1 MSIHKLTAG
10 SGYDYLTRQVAAL
23 DATEK
28 GHLGLASYYT
38 ERGETPGVWI
48 GSGMAS
54 IDGLNPGDVVTTE
67 QMRAL
72 FGAGLHPLAVE
83 RQQQLQGPDL
93 TVQDYQAV
101 TRLGA
106 PFKIYQPDVSPFR
119 VEVARRIAALNQAA
133 GLPSDWAVPVAD
145 RARIRTEVAREFF
158 LAEHGRPTED
168 ARELAATI
176 AKNSRPRTQ
185 AVAGYD
191 LTFSPVKSVSALW
204 AVANQSTAAAIE
216 RAHRAAIADALR
228 FIEQHAL
235 YTRLGTNGV
244 RQVEVR
250 GLVAAAFTHRD
261 SRAGDPD
268 LHTHVA
274 VANKVQTVDGRWLSI
289 DGRILFKATVAAS
302 ETYNTA
308 LENHLQGSLG
318 VRFTERPNPDPR
330 LRPVREIVG
339 VDPALNARWSA
350 RRAAIETRRGE
361 LAADFQGIHGR
372 PPTPVESLKLAQQ
385 ATLETRDAK
394 HQPRTLTEQKAAW
407 LAQAGEVL
415 GGQQAVHNMVRAA
428 LHPHP
433 VVGTPVNARWVKD
446 TAGRVLAA
454 MEERRST
461 WQIWH
466 VRAEAQRQVR
476 AVELKAEQSE
486 RLVDLLVGHVLGNL
500 SVSLALPNDGIIEPA
515 VLQRSD
521 GTSVYTVVGSELF
534 TSTRI
539 LDAEQR
545 LVAAAGRYDGRAISP
560 AAVDVALL
568 EASANG
574 VTLNAGQVAL
584 VRQMATSGARLHLAI
599 APAGAGKTTAMRA
612 LAAAWTGAG
621 GTVIGLAPSAAAA
634 AQLRDQINAHTDTLA
649 KLTWSAGQH
658 DLPEWA
664 RRIGPSTLVVID
676 EAGMADTLT
685 LDAAVE
691 FIVGRGGSVRLVGD
705 DQQLAAI
712 GAGGVLRDI
721 AHTHGAVRLT
731 ELHRF
736 SDPAESAASLA
747 LRDGRPEAL
756 GFYLDQRR
764 VHVGDVTA
772 LTEDVFLA
780 WRTDRSSGL
789 DAIMLAPT
797 RELVSQ
803 LNQRARAHRLAAE
816 PDSNQRDASPVAM
829 LADGNPASVGEQVIT
844 RANNRTLRLTATDWV
859 KNGDR
864 WTVLKVTRGG
874 DLTVRHHR
882 NGRTVR
888 LPASYVQESV
898 ELGYAT
904 TVHTAQGITADTMHG
919 LVTGEESRQQLYTM
933 LTRGRIANH
942 IYLQVAGD
950 GDPHSLIR
958 PETIH
963 PCTATELLEQI
974 LARDDTARSASTLQ
988 RDQQDPASR
997 LGDAAPRYVDALHVA
1012 AEDLAGRERVE
1023 ALELAAEQIVP
1034 GLTGEPAWPTLRA
1047 HLLLFAAHGADPVA
1061 QLAAT
1066 ACARELDSA
1075 DHRAAVVDWRLD
1087 DTGHRNA
1094 GLGPLPWLPG
1104 IPTGLRAHPE
1114 WGGYLTARSELVG
1127 TLADRVRAS
1136 VADTDT
1142 PEWATHH
1149 GSAVPARVLADVQ
1162 VWRAAMQV
1170 SPEDRRP
1177 TGPVQLPK
1185 AARTWQ
1191 RHLDRQVCGDLSP
1204 ALQEWGWLI
1213 DQLSPNLTRDPFAP
1227 ILAGRLAA
1235 MSRAGV
1241 DASQLLRSAIT
1252 GAGPLPDDHA
1262 AAAVWWRIGR
1272 HLTSAVA
1279 AQADT
1284 GHTFT
1289 AVWSTRLVELI
1300 GADRAASLQSSL
1312 WWSALVRAV
1321 DNAMRRGWRLD
1332 DLLGAAGMPDAGSVD
1347 AAQGLVWRISL
1358 LADPTTTDEA
1368 PGEPSFSTAPLEPW
1382 NNAEPTSVEIAFGAR
1397 DDITIRPADT
1407 TDAVF
1412 GVAADRDWVEPD
1424 LAVAALVRGVAGP
1437 PEQSDDDV
1445 QRMFTRAM
1453 AWRDCPITR
1462 DRMIEINQLALS
1474 YFRSRFPAS
1483 WGRAYLTDRFGQDLT
1498 DDPRFRP
1505 GQAPAG
1511 WTGLINH
1518 LRSRG
1523 VTDQEMTAAGVAT
1536 IASTGRL
1543 IDRFRDRVIFP
1554 IINNGEILGFV
1565 GRRHPD
1571 LTDTDRVGP
1580 KYLNTADTPLFH
1592 KGAQLFGTDEVDPAA
1607 GGVPVIAEG
1616 PMDAIAVTLASGG
1629 RYIGVAPLGTSL
1641 TDEQASQL
1649 ARLGVNPIVATD
1661 ADIAGRVAAERDFW
1675 ILTPYRLDPLYA
1687 LLPEGTDPADL
1698 LALNGPIVLTTV
1710 LDQARPLGER
1720 LITERLTN
1728 LPPDQAQYDA
1738 ARVVA
1743 ARSPECWHQGSSSI
1757 SSRLNLPLPA
1767 VRRTLLAHVREWNLD
1782 SRRAAANPLQGVSE
1796 VKKRLTEA
1804 AAIGPEQRW
1813 AALAG
1818 QLDQRLLRQGDW
1830 PALAQLL
1837 QRVDDQGHDVAA
1849 IIRAVT
1855 RTPLTDLPAQDLRY
1869 RIVAHLDLC
1878 LDLQPSP
1885 VHTSTAKT
1893 TTRPRPHREA
1903 AASVLATTRTPPR

>member
-38 ERGETPGVWI
+38 ERGETPGVWV
-48 GSGMAS
+48 GSGVAG
-54 IDGLNPGDVVTTE
+54 IEELDPGDVVTAE

-72 FGAGLHPLAVE
+72 FGAGLHPLAE
-83 RQQQLQGPDL
+83 QRQRQLQGPNL
-93 TVQDYQAV
+93 TVRDYQSV

-106 PFKIYQPDVSPFR
+106 PFKIFQPDVSPFR
-119 VEVARRIAALNQAA
+119 VEVARRIAAFNQAA
-133 GLPSDWAVPVAD
+133 GLPGDWAVPAPD

-158 LAEHGRPTED
+158 IAEHGRPPED

-176 AKNSRPRTQ
+176 AKHSRPRTQ

-204 AVANQSTAAAIE
+204 AVADQFTAAAIE
-216 RAHRAAIADALR
+216 RAHRAAVADALR

-244 RQVEVR
+244 RQVDVR
-250 GLVAAAFTHRD
+250 GMVAAAFTHRD

-274 VANKVQTVDGRWLSI
+274 VANKVQTLDGRWLSI

-302 ETYNTA
+302 ESYNTA
-308 LENHLQGSLG
+308 LENHLRASLG
-318 VRFTERPNPDPR
+318 VRFAERPNPDPR

-339 VDPALNARWSA
+339 IDPALNLRWST
-350 RRAAIETRRGE
+350 RRASIQIRCGE
-361 LAADFQGIHGR
+361 LAADFQRVHGR

-394 HQPRTLTEQKAAW
+394 HEPRTLTEQRQAW
-407 LAQAGEVL
+407 LSQAGEVL
-415 GGQQAVHNMVRAA
+415 GGLQAVQHMVRAA

-433 VVGTPVNARWVKD
+433 AAGAPVNAEWVKD

-476 AVELKAEQSE
+476 AVELTAERSE
-486 RLVDLLVGHVLGNL
+486 RLVDLLVAEVLGNR
-500 SVSLALPNDGIIEPA
+500 SVSLARPNDGITEPA
-515 VLQRSD
+515 VLLRSD
-521 GTSVYTVVGSELF
+521 GASVYTVAGSELF

-545 LVAAAGRYDGRAISP
+545 LVATAGRYDGHTISP
-560 AAVDVALL
+560 AAVDAALL
-568 EASANG
+568 QASANG
-574 VTLNAGQVAL
+574 VALNAGQAGL
-584 VRQMATSGARLHLAI
+584 VRQMATSGARLQLAI
-599 APAGAGKTTAMRA
+599 APAGTGKTTAMQT
-612 LAAAWTGAG
+612 LAAAWTEGG

-649 KLTWSAGQH
+649 KLTWSASHH
-658 DLPEWA
+658 DLPDWA
-664 RRIGPSTLVVID
+664 RSIGPRTLVVID

-685 LDAAVE
+685 LDTAVQ
-691 FIVGRGGSVRLVGD
+691 FILRRGGSVRLVGD

-712 GAGGVLRDI
+712 GAGGALRDI

-736 SDPAESAASLA
+736 TDPAESAASLA

-764 VHVGDVTA
+764 VHVGDLTA
-772 LTEDVFLA
+772 LTDDVFSA
-780 WRTDRSSGL
+780 WQTDRSSGL

-803 LNQRARAHRLAAE
+803 LNQRARAHRLTTQLE
-816 PDSNQRDASPVAM
+816 GNRPEASRLAM

-844 RANNRTLRLTATDWV
+844 RANNRTLRWSATDWV

-864 WTVLKVTRGG
+864 WTVLKVNRGG
-874 DLTVRHHR
+874 GLTVRHHR

-904 TVHTAQGITADTMHG
+904 TVHTAQGVTADTMHG

-942 IYLQVAGD
+942 LYLQVVGD

-958 PETIH
+958 PETVH
-963 PCTATELLEQI
+963 PSTATDVLEQI
-974 LARDDTARSASTLQ
+974 LSRDDAARSATTLQ
-988 RDQQDPASR
+988 RDQREPAAR
-997 LGDAAPRYVDALHVA
+997 LADAAGHYVDALQVA
-1012 AEDLAGRERVE
+1012 AEDLAGREVVE
-1023 ALELAAEQIVP
+1023 ALDVAAEQIMR
-1034 GLTGEPAWPTLRA
+1034 LIDEPAWPTLRA
-1047 HLLLFAAHGADPVA
+1047 HLLLLAAHGTDPVA
-1061 QLAAT
+1061 QFAA
-1066 ACARELDSA
+1066 AAGSRELNSA
-1075 DHRAAVVDWRLD
+1075 DDRAAVLDWRLD

-1094 GLGPLPWLPG
+1094 GQGPLPWLPG
-1104 IPTGLRAHPE
+1104 IPQGLRDHPV
-1114 WGGYLTARSELVG
+1114 WGNYLAARSDLAR
-1127 TLADRVRAS
+1127 TLADQVKAT
-1136 VADTDT
+1136 VADSDPPAWVMQRDT
-1142 PEWATHH
+1142 V
-1149 GSAVPARVLADVQ
+1149 VPSSVVGEVQ

-1170 SPEDRRP
+1170 SPENRRP
-1177 TGPVQLPK
+1177 TGPVQLQK

-1191 RHLDRQVCGDLSP
+1191 RHLDRQVSGDHAP
-1204 ALQEWGWLI
+1204 ALQEWGWLL
-1213 DQLSPNLTRDPFAP
+1213 DQLSPNLTQDPFAHV
-1227 ILAGRLAA
+1227 LADRLAA
-1235 MSRAGV
+1235 LSRAGV
-1241 DASQLLRSAIT
+1241 DTRQLLRSAIT
-1252 GAGPLPDDHA
+1252 TGGPLPDDHA
-1262 AAAVWWRIGR
+1262 AAALWWRISR
-1272 HLTSAVA
+1272 HLTPTLT

-1284 GHTFT
+1284 DHPFATAWTLRLAELVGADQADSLQASRWWPALVT
-1289 AVWSTRLVELI
+1289 AVDHALQRGSRL
-1300 GADRAASLQSSL
+1300 
-1312 WWSALVRAV
+1312 
-1321 DNAMRRGWRLD
+1321 N
-1332 DLLGAAGMPDAGSVD
+1332 DLLGAAGMPDTGSVD
-1347 AAQGLVWRISL
+1347 AAQALLWRISL
-1358 LADPTTTDEA
+1358 LADPMSTDE
-1368 PGEPSFSTAPLEPW
+1368 PGEPPFSAAPLDW
-1382 NNAEPTSVEIAFGAR
+1382 SNAEPPSVEIAFGAWDAVTAR
-1397 DDITIRPADT
+1397 AVSA
-1407 TDAVF
+1407 TDAAF
-1412 GVAADRDWVEPD
+1412 GGPADRDWVEPD

-1437 PEQSDDDV
+1437 PEQSDADV
-1445 QRMFTRAM
+1445 HRMFTRAI
-1453 AWRDCPITR
+1453 AWQECPISR
-1462 DRMIEINQLALS
+1462 DRIIEINQLALS
-1474 YFRSRFPAS
+1474 YFRSQFPSS
-1483 WGRAYLTDRFGQDLT
+1483 WGQAYLTDRFGQDLT
-1498 DDPRFRP
+1498 DDQRFRP

-1511 WTGLINH
+1511 WTGLVSH

-1523 VTDQEMTAAGVAT
+1523 VSGEEMTATGVAT
-1536 IASTGRL
+1536 VASTGRH

-1554 IINNGEILGFV
+1554 IIHNGEILGFI

-1571 LTDTDRVGP
+1571 LTDTDRAGP
-1580 KYLNTADTPLFH
+1580 KYLNTAETPLFH
-1592 KGAQLFGTDEVDPAA
+1592 KGAQLFGANEVDVAA
-1607 GGVPVIAEG
+1607 GGLPVIVEG
-1616 PMDAIAVTLASGG
+1616 PMDAIAVTIASGG

-1649 ARLGVNPIVATD
+1649 ARIGTNPIVATD

-1675 ILTPYRLDPLYA
+1675 ILTTYRLDPQYA

-1698 LALNGPIVLTTV
+1698 LALNGPAALTTV
-1710 LDQARPLGER
+1710 LDHTRPLGER
-1720 LITERLTN
+1720 LVEERLAS
-1728 LPPDQAQYDA
+1728 LPPEQVQLEA
-1738 ARVVA
+1738 ARVLA
-1743 ARSPECWHQGSSSI
+1743 ARPPACWDQGSTTI

-1767 VRRTLLAHVREWNLD
+1767 VRQTLLAHVKDWNGD
-1782 SRRAAANPLQGVSE
+1782 PRRAAAKPLQSVND
-1796 VKKRLTEA
+1796 VKRRMTGA
-1804 AAIGPEQRW
+1804 AQFLPEQRW
-1813 AALAG
+1813 AALAS

-1830 PALAQLL
+1830 PALAQLM
-1837 QRVDDQGHDVAA
+1837 QRIDDQGHDIAA
-1849 IIRAVT
+1849 LTRAVT
-1855 RTPLTDLPAQDLRY
+1855 RTPLNDLPAQDLRY
-1869 RIVAHLDLC
+1869 RLVAHLDLGD
-1878 LDLQPSP
+1878 DLQRPP

-1893 TTRPRPHREA
+1893 TTLPGPHRTGP
-1903 AASVLATTRTPPR
+1903 ASSVATRTPSR